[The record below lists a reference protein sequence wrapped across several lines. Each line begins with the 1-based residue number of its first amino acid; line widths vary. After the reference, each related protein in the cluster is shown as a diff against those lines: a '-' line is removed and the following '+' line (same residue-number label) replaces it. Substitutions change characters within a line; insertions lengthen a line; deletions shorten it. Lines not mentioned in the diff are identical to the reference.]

1 MEYDK
6 LRSVSHIIT
15 NKLIIN
21 DAIWS
26 DIVTTAC
33 TCKSKADLGRREEKF
48 LDPRMI
54 AYIKRHLVH
63 CPLAIITVFSVMCL
77 VLAIIPVFMCS
88 IKFHLILC
96 KLMDTKNLCEDEEQI
111 KRARLDM
118 VMTILDFMNLL

>member
-1 MEYDK
+1 MTRFGVI
-6 LRSVSHIIT
+6 LLPPH
-15 NKLIIN
+15 
-21 DAIWS
+21 AP
-26 DIVTTAC
+26 
-33 TCKSKADLGRREEKF
+33 DLGRREEKF

-96 KLMDTKNLCEDEEQI
+96 QI
-111 KRARLDM
+111 DGHQQPL
-118 VMTILDFMNLL
+118 